1 MPDALR
7 LVVFDV
13 DGTLVDSRA
22 HIIDAMEDAFANVG
36 IAAPSREAVLHGVGL
51 SLPELMAQLA
61 PEQSASIHQA
71 LAEGYKSAS
80 FARHMSAGETAK
92 AAFFPGIRDVLD
104 ILKSDDFTLMA
115 TATGMSRRGLD
126 RIIAQHG
133 LEGYFQSTQ
142 VADTHPSKPHPS
154 MLYAALNETGVSP
167 ENAVMIGDTSYDM
180 VMAKA
185 AGTRA
190 VGVTWGNHPA
200 EYLSEADVI
209 VDTTDALMA
218 ALMTWIEDLA

>member
-22 HIIDAMEDAFANVG
+22 HIIEAMEESFSKAG
-36 IAAPSREAVLHGVGL
+36 LSAPPREAVLHGVGL
-51 SLPELMAQLA
+51 SLPELMAQLVPDQPA
-61 PEQSASIHQA
+61 DIHHA

-80 FARHMSAGETAK
+80 LARHLAAGQDARVT
-92 AAFFPGIRDVLD
+92 FFDGMRAILD
-104 ILKSDDFTLMA
+104 QLRSDEFTLMA

-154 MLYAALNETGVSP
+154 MLYAALHDTGVLP
-167 ENAVMIGDTSYDM
+167 QNAVMIGDTSYDM
-180 VMAKA
+180 MMAKA
-185 AGTRA
+185 AGTHGI
-190 VGVTWGNHPA
+190 GVTWGNHPA
-200 EYLSEADVI
+200 EYLADADVI
-209 VDTTDALMA
+209 VDTTDALMT
-218 ALMTWIEDLA
+218 ALATWIEDRK